1 MAGRP
6 RSFDRDAA
14 LGAALEQFWRAG
26 YEETSVAMLTSAMGV
41 TPPSL
46 YAAFGDKRRLFE
58 EASGLYFERTCEA
71 VDIAAA
77 LPTARE
83 AVARMLEDTARAHT
97 DPATPAGCLLLTEP
111 RLEAQREAIRRRIQ
125 DRLDQGV
132 HDRDLP
138 AGTDTD
144 HLASFLVAVMRGM
157 SGCAR
162 DGGTTED
169 LLGIAQTAMAALPA
183 PSPDP
188 PPPGP
193 ARPQASTTPRPV
205 TGGRSLHGNEI
216 QRSVL
221 PHA

>member
-14 LGAALEQFWRAG
+14 LAAALEQFWRSG

-58 EASGLYFERTCEA
+58 EASAVYFQRTCEA
-71 VDIAAA
+71 VDVATA
-77 LPTARE
+77 LPSTRE
-83 AVARMLEDTARAHT
+83 AMARVLDDTARAHT
-97 DPATPAGCLLLTEP
+97 DPTTPSGCLMLTEP
-111 RLEAQREAIRRRIQ
+111 RLEAQREVLRRRLK

-132 HDRDLP
+132 REHDL
-138 AGTDTD
+138 AATANTD
-144 HLASFLVAVMRGM
+144 HLATFLVAVLRGM

-169 LLGIAQTAMAALPA
+169 LLGIAEAAMAALTA
-183 PSPDP
+183 ADGS
-188 PPPGP
+188 
-193 ARPQASTTPRPV
+193 
-205 TGGRSLHGNEI
+205 
-216 QRSVL
+216 
-221 PHA
+221 